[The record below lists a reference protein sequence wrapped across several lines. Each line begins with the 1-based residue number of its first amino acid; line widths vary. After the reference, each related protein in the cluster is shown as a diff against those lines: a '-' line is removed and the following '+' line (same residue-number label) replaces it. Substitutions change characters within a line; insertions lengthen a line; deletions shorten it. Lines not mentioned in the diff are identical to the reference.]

1 VGLKPILAQLQARG
15 VSQRRA
21 CNALRFNRSSARYVA
36 SQNPVNEAIRH
47 ELLALARR
55 HRRWGS
61 PRLHAVIRDSGHA
74 VNHKRV
80 ERIYREA
87 GLSLPRRRPRRKRT
101 GPAQRRDIAARAANE
116 VWSYDFVHD
125 RTQYGEKLKLL
136 VLVDEYTRECLE
148 VRVEKRIRGGDV
160 LETLDEIMHE
170 RGTPRHIR
178 SDNGSEFKNKAL
190 RKWLE
195 EKGVEPIF
203 VEPGSPWQNGF
214 VESLNGKLR
223 DECLNEEMFFSRAE
237 AQTVV
242 DWWRQVYN
250 EQRPHMSLGYK
261 TPRAF
266 AAEHEESKTTA
277 KRGLVRMEGMNVV
290 TDTVAD

>member
-1 VGLKPILAQLQARG
+1 MKPILANLQARG

-21 CNALRFNRSSARYVA
+21 CNVLRFNRSSARYVA
-36 SQNPVNEAIRH
+36 SQSPVNEAIRH
-47 ELLALARR
+47 ELLTLARR

-87 GLSLPRRRPRRKRT
+87 GLTLPRRRPRRKRT
-101 GPAQRRDIAARAANE
+101 QPTQCREIEARGPNE

-125 RTQYGEKLKLL
+125 RTQYGEKLKVL

-148 VRVEKRIRGGDV
+148 VRVEKRLRGQDV
-160 LETLDEIMHE
+160 LETLDEVMHE

-178 SDNGSEFKNKAL
+178 SDNGSEFRSRVLK
-190 RKWLE
+190 RWLK
-195 EKGVEPIF
+195 EKGVDPIF
-203 VEPGSPWQNGF
+203 VEPGSPWQNGY

-250 EQRPHMSLGYK
+250 EQRPHMSLDYK

>member
-1 VGLKPILAQLQARG
+1 MKIILAQLQARG

-21 CNALRFNRSSARYVA
+21 CTALRFNRSSARYQ
-36 SQNPVNEAIRH
+36 SRSSPVNEAIRH
-47 ELLALARR
+47 ELLTLARR

-61 PRLHAVIRDSGHA
+61 PRLHVLIRDGGLA

-87 GLSLPRRRPRRKRT
+87 GLTLPRRRPKRKRAEPT
-101 GPAQRRDIAARAANE
+101 QCRDIEAKAPNE

-136 VLVDEYTRECLE
+136 VLVDECTRECLE
-148 VRVEKRIRGGDV
+148 IRVEKRLRGKDV

-190 RKWLE
+190 RKWLG
-195 EKGVEPIF
+195 EKGVQPIF
-203 VEPGSPWQNGF
+203 VDPGSPWQNGY

-223 DECLNEEMFFSRAE
+223 DECLNEELFFSRAE

-242 DWWRQVYN
+242 DWWRSIYN
-250 EQRPHMSLGYK
+250 EQRPHMSLNYR
-261 TPRAF
+261 TPKAF
-266 AAEHEESKTTA
+266 AEAHQASTATA
-277 KRGLVRMEGMNVV
+277 KSGQEGSKQGMNVV
-290 TDTVAD
+290 TDTGSD